1 MSKNRYAS
9 KGIDNSKQTFYHF
22 EKGGNKQDPQI
33 TFPLQISFIVAVCH
47 LVEQYNLFS
56 SSWCVSQ

>member
-22 EKGGNKQDPQI
+22 EKGGNKQDPRI
-33 TFPLQISFIVAVCH
+33 TFPAADLLYSGSLSFGGTV
-47 LVEQYNLFS
+47 
-56 SSWCVSQ
+56 